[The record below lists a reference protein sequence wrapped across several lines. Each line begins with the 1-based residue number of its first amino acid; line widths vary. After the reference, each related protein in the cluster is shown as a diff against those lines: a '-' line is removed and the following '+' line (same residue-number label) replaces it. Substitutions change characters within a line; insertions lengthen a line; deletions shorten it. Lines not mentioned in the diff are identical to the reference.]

1 MTISE
6 LQRILPLLRTPICLN
21 AQIRRRAAVLGV
33 LGSIGIPFAMSA
45 AAGGMNVVLS
55 FDDASSLA
63 AFSFIL
69 GMSAIVAVPCSLLG
83 SILALLAMRY
93 GWAGW
98 GPAIASGSLLAAGV
112 FTWVLPV
119 EPEGIL
125 IGTGFGATYG
135 VIFWLTAR
143 LTTPRAFIRE

>member
-6 LQRILPLLRTPICLN
+6 LQRHLPPLRTPICLN
-21 AQIRRRAAVLGV
+21 AQIRKRAAGLGV
-33 LGSIGIPFAMSA
+33 IGSIGIPLAMSA
-45 AAGGMNVVLS
+45 VAGGMNVVLG
-55 FDDASSLA
+55 FDEASSLA
-63 AFSFIL
+63 ALSFVL

-83 SILALLAMRY
+83 SVLALLAMRY

-98 GPAIASGSLLAAGV
+98 GLAIASGGLLAAGV
-112 FTWVLPV
+112 FKWVLPV

-125 IGTGFGATYG
+125 IGTGIGAAYG
-135 VIFWLTAR
+135 LIFWLTAR